1 MKDPHPSSFS
11 NLVIYS
17 QMEDDLTIFL
27 NERRPDICLMEDKL
41 KLFGKHFMSIFQ
53 LVQIVLM
60 LGSVSLLA
68 SIALPE
74 LITAQPQLDFILLVI
89 GNLLLQEFLF
99 LWQKISYY
107 RNKLPFAGL
116 ITLVRAI
123 ILTEISCDV

>member
-60 LGSVSLLA
+60 LGSVTLLA
-68 SIALPE
+68 SIALLE
-74 LITAQPQLDFILLVI
+74 LGTAKPQLVFILLVI